1 MSAGGESVR
10 LMRVLVADDDP
21 EWVRIVSAALP
32 NAGVTHAH
40 SAHGALAVL
49 ADETPFDLV
58 LVDVRMPGSTRD
70 AFEAAVESG
79 AVVRLVSGSGGVCGW
94 SSANLHPKSVE
105 ALADAVEEVFRCES

>member
-1 MSAGGESVR
+1 MSADGEPVR

-40 SAHGALAVL
+40 SAHEALAVL
-49 ADETPFDLV
+49 ADDAPFDLV
-58 LVDVRMPGSTRD
+58 LVDVRMSGSTRAAHD
-70 AFEAAVESG
+70 AAVESG
-79 AVVRLVSGSGGVCGW
+79 AVVRLVSGSSGVCGW

-105 ALADAVEEVFRCES
+105 TLADAVEEVFRCGS